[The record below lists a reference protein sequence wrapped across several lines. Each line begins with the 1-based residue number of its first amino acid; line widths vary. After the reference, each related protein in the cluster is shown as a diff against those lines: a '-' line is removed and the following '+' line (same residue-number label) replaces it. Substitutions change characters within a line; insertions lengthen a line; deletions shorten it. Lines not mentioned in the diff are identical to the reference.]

1 MERIKID
8 KDIYL
13 YRFEKAL
20 GHFVGLNTVVIENGN
35 EALLIDTGYEENF
48 LEPELRPEYVEKIEN
63 LEKSGKFK
71 RYKSLKSL
79 RKEIE
84 HA

>member
-1 MERIKID
+1 MVQAVINIQEQTNRILNIVKAKYGLKD
-8 KDIYL
+8 KSAAIEL
-13 YRFEKAL
+13 
-20 GHFVGLNTVVIENGN
+20 VVSE
-35 EALLIDTGYEENF
+35 YEENF
-48 LEPELRPEYVEKIEN
+48 LEPELRPEYIEKIEN
-63 LEKSGKFK
+63 LEKRGKFK